1 MGANAADLIIAAVV
15 LLSGLWALWRGFVR
29 EVLGIIGWVGA
40 ALATLYGFST
50 VRPYA
55 RELIAID
62 LVADVA
68 AGLTLFI
75 ATLILLSLL
84 SSAISSSV
92 RGSAL
97 GALDR
102 SLGFL
107 FGLARGFV
115 VVCLAYLVLG
125 WAIPQPADRPA
136 WITGAR
142 TLPLIERGAQM
153 LAGLLPADARERGA
167 QAAER
172 TRQEA
177 QRATEATRAL
187 EQLMAPP
194 ARGDAPREGANGY
207 SDTDRKQLD
216 RLFQGK

>member
-1 MGANAADLIIAAVV
+1 MGANAADLIIVAIV
-15 LLSGLWALWRGFVR
+15 LMSGLWALWRGFVR
-29 EVLGIIGWVGA
+29 EVLGIVGWVGA
-40 ALATLYGFST
+40 ALVTLYGFST

-55 RELIAID
+55 QELISIP

-68 AGLTLFI
+68 AGLVLFI
-75 ATLILLSLL
+75 ATLILLSLV

-102 SLGFL
+102 TLGFL
-107 FGLARGFV
+107 FGLVRGFI

-136 WITGAR
+136 WVTSAR

-153 LAGLLPADARERGA
+153 LASLLPADARERGA

-172 TRQEA
+172 TRVEA
-177 QRATEATRAL
+177 QRASEASRAL

-194 ARGDAPREGANGY
+194 AHGEAPRDGNGY
-207 SDTDRKQLD
+207 TDTDRKQLD